1 MNDAAEQTESFIH
14 SRGMKFPDDPAIL
27 RGRLRKAL
35 RRNVY
40 ENKETEAALR
50 VVREGDRVIELGAGL
65 GYMSTLVASK
75 RQIDCV
81 HSFEANPALI
91 PYIHRVHAANG
102 LGNTHVHH
110 AILGAEAGTVDF
122 HVRENILSSSMTRF
136 EDEEPPQTHQV
147 EVRAADAVFA
157 DVKPTVLLCDIEGAE
172 ADLVP
177 LLDLSYLRAAVLEL
191 HPQWIGPEGVN
202 KVFSAFIEAGFAY
215 YHRGSQGKVV
225 AFRRSW

>member
-1 MNDAAEQTESFIH
+1 MTDAPDTSQSFVH

-27 RGRLRKAL
+27 RPRLRKSL
-35 RRNVY
+35 RRNAY

-75 RQIDCV
+75 RKIDCV
-81 HSFEANPALI
+81 HSFEANPGLI
-91 PYIHRVHAANG
+91 PYLHRGHAATG

-110 AILGAEAGTVDF
+110 AILGAESGTVDF
-122 HVRENILSSSMTRF
+122 HVRENILSSSMARF
-136 EDEEPPQTHQV
+136 EGEDPPETHQI

-157 DVKPTVLLCDIEGAE
+157 EIKPTVLLCDIEGAE
-172 ADLVP
+172 ADLIP

-202 KVFSAFIEAGFAY
+202 KVFSAFIGAGFAY

-225 AFRRSW
+225 SFRRQW